1 MSKNIKGFETFMTE
15 SFGSG
20 NYTSVEQFM
29 ADPQVAAMVASADAQ
44 DINAEI
50 TEEMTYALTTE
61 ISGLGVVRLA
71 VKIGGPVYL
80 EADALLGYTGN
91 IFMSPDLEIADAKEQ
106 MKECIDFLKKAG
118 L

>member
-44 DINAEI
+44 GISAEI
-50 TEEMTYALTTE
+50 TEEMTYAL
-61 ISGLGVVRLA
+61 SKDVRGMGVVSLA
-71 VKIGGPVYL
+71 VEIGGSVYL
-80 EADALLGYTGN
+80 QVDAFGGDTL
-91 IFMSPDLEIADAKEQ
+91 MAPDLEIADAKQQ
-106 MKECIDFLKKAG
+106 MEACVDFLQNAG